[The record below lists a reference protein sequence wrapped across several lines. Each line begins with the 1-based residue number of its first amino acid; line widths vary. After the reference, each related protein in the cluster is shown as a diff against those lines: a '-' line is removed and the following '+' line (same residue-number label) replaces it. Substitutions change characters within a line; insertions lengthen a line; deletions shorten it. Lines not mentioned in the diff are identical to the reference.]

1 MNRILSADIG
11 GTNARFAA
19 FTSDLAGK
27 LQLTDEI
34 WLPSNEV
41 ETFRE
46 LLALLVDSDFPLNPQ
61 DADVVV
67 AALAGPVL
75 HGTYCKPTN
84 LDWDVDFS
92 DSRER
97 YGIQLG
103 RLLNDFAAQAYAC
116 RTDAVADAKVI
127 QEAKVDH
134 SAAVGAI
141 GAGTGLGHCALI
153 PTGEGGFIAAPSEAG
168 HTAFA
173 FSGEREK
180 AFEQFV
186 MKKTDKPYAF
196 GDTVVTGLGL
206 SLVHEFL
213 TGEALAPKEVG
224 ARLDRNPKT
233 VEWFARFY
241 GRACRHYAL
250 NILCFGGLYISGGV
264 AAKNPILVTHEA
276 FLTEFHLSPTQR
288 AVLEAIPVFLNDNE
302 DSGLYGAALFGQ
314 NLLQSR

>member
-1 MNRILSADIG
+1 
-11 GTNARFAA
+11 
-19 FTSDLAGK
+19 
-27 LQLTDEI
+27 
-34 WLPSNEV
+34 
-41 ETFRE
+41 
-46 LLALLVDSDFPLNPQ
+46 LVDSDFPLNPQ

-84 LDWDVDFS
+84 LAWDVDFS
-92 DSRER
+92 NSRER
-97 YGIQLG
+97 YGVRLG

-116 RTDAVADAKVI
+116 RTDAVAEAKVI
-127 QEAKVDH
+127 QAAKIDH
-134 SAAVGAI
+134 SAAIGAI

-180 AFEQFV
+180 AFELFV
-186 MKKTDKPYAF
+186 MEKTNKPYAF

-206 SLVHEFL
+206 SLIHEFL

-224 ARLDRNPKT
+224 ARLAHSPET
-233 VEWFARFY
+233 AEWFARFY

-250 NILCFGGLYISGGV
+250 NILCFGGLYITGGV

-276 FLTEFHLSPTQR
+276 FLTEFLNSPTQR
-288 AVLEAIPVFLNDNE
+288 AVLESIPVFHNDNE
-302 DSGLYGAALFGQ
+302 NSGLYGAALFGQ